1 MFSYTHEDVV
11 AARELKSFDAHN
23 WTMKEEGNSA
33 FRVGL
38 LSDALASYEKALS
51 VWRYLE
57 NTNPSFKT
65 EGIKDKFIIENCYEC
80 KDNDEKKTLDR
91 FLVMCYNNIALVSCK
106 MDDYP
111 LAIKACDY
119 AVEVDATNDKEY
131 FIRAKA
137 RTLPKSVGS

>member
-80 KDNDEKKTLDR
+80 KDNDEQKTLDR